1 MKLALAIL
9 FAFSLRAEVI
19 QLGTICRGT
28 GIDIVYPDRSDI
40 VSLEITFLKPGA
52 GMTNLSTITTT
63 NRLLQLS
70 DIPAELPDGRTILAM
85 RWICLGG
92 VKSAYRLA
100 TMDLYR
106 NPPDAPIARPTF
118 VSVVDGASGAATG
131 VLRSPAY
138 DAPVGQGQ
146 GIDTPTILS
155 IYVPDGKGK
164 HLRPATSNEVERIIQ
179 DWRDRGWITNDA
191 PIRAWH
197 GAITD
202 HSVGSNTMVDPDL
215 ARAVAEQFRKPTD
228 PPPPLPPATNGM
240 QRAYEETPA
249 QRAQRMFFEQ
259 GGQKGDRPTIIP
271 GRIIWK

>member
-28 GIDIVYPDRSDI
+28 GIDIIYPDRSDI
-40 VSLEITFLKPGA
+40 VAIEITFLKLGT
-52 GMTNLSTITTT
+52 GVTNCVTLVTT
-63 NRLLQLS
+63 NRLLQLA

-85 RWICLGG
+85 RWVLLGG
-92 VKSAYRLA
+92 VKSAYRMA

-106 NPPDAPIARPTF
+106 NLPDAPIAKPTF
-118 VSVVDGASGAATG
+118 ISFTDGASGAATG

-146 GIDTPTILS
+146 GIDTPTI
-155 IYVPDGKGK
+155 
-164 HLRPATSNEVERIIQ
+164 Q
-179 DWRDRGWITNDA
+179 TNDA
-191 PIRAWH
+191 PVRAWH
-197 GAITD
+197 GAMTPPTNKQ
-202 HSVGSNTMVDPDL
+202 SLSVDPDL

-240 QRAYEETPA
+240 QRAYQPTEA
-249 QRAQRMFFEQ
+249 QKAMLKFFKD
-259 GGQKGDRPTIIP
+259 GGQKGRP
-271 GRIIWK
+271 